1 MNSWTGVIMMGL
13 LMNISS
19 VIPALFFKI
28 DKKVKISIMIRLYL
42 LSIFLIFTLTILSTN
57 IIDKYSI
64 FPVWLPIV
72 STIFFMIA
80 LTKYIKYNRQFV
92 SKWKRRVIV
101 LLSFFIMFAIR
112 FNALFIDT
120 GMGYEITSFGV
131 VWSSIFFICMFT
143 RLHWNIRYKKL
154 RCCLLCIDHMDI

>member
-1 MNSWTGVIMMGL
+1 MMGL

-80 LTKYIKYNRQFV
+80 LT
-92 SKWKRRVIV
+92 
-101 LLSFFIMFAIR
+101 
-112 FNALFIDT
+112 
-120 GMGYEITSFGV
+120 
-131 VWSSIFFICMFT
+131 
-143 RLHWNIRYKKL
+143 NILNIAVNLYQNGKGE
-154 RCCLLCIDHMDI
+154 